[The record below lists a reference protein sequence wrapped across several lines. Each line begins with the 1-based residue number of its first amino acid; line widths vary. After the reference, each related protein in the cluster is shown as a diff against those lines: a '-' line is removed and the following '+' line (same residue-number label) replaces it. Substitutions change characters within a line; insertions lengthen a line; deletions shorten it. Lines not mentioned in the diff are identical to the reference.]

1 MTHPE
6 PLQMKGKS
14 HQNKFNVYRRG
25 ERGSSKGY
33 SLSLYFDA
41 EEREHVAQKSPIGFQ
56 LG

>member
-41 EEREHVAQKSPIGFQ
+41 EEREHVAPKSPIGFQ